1 MKLIHDPSLL
11 EQYLS
16 GPPYTDYFEDGFRP
30 YTQVMDYAAGESV
43 LQQGVPSRYLFL
55 MLRGRCCVRVA
66 LANGKT
72 MILQTLKAPCLIGEM
87 ELLQEVSAFTVQA
100 LEKSRMLALPLIPCG
115 AVLSRNVHFLRRIC
129 SDLILKERRGAI
141 SAINSFGF
149 PLENR
154 LAKFILDNRQ
164 GDRFTVK
171 KSLAAES
178 LGASY
183 RHVETVMS
191 GLVRAGCL
199 SKEKLVYTITDEARL
214 AALARELE
222 KAE

>member
-129 SDLILKERRGAI
+129 SDLILKERRGPSRPSTP
-141 SAINSFGF
+141 SASRWRTAWQSLFWITARGTALPS
-149 PLENR
+149 
-154 LAKFILDNRQ
+154 
-164 GDRFTVK
+164 
-171 KSLAAES
+171 KSPWPP
-178 LGASY
+178 
-183 RHVETVMS
+183 
-191 GLVRAGCL
+191 RAW
-199 SKEKLVYTITDEARL
+199 
-214 AALARELE
+214 ALPTAMWKR
-222 KAE
+222 